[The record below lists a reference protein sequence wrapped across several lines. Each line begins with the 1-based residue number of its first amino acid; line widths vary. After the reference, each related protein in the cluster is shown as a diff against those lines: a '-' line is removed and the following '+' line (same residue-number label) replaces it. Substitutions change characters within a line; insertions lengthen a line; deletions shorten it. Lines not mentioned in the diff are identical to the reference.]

1 MAISFRDIRDAALE
15 VCGGLFKHKGSV
27 TEYRAERV
35 VVHPFAEVDHQIAAF
50 CTAFADL
57 RKDFDSRLTLNTA
70 LFLSQAMTKI
80 DAISPH
86 LRFETTV

>member
-1 MAISFRDIRDAALE
+1 VE
-15 VCGGLFKHKGSV
+15 GLFKHNGSV
-27 TEYRAERV
+27 TKDRSERV
-35 VVHPFAEVDHQIAAF
+35 VVHPFAKVDDQIAAF

-57 RKDFDSRLTLNTA
+57 RKDFDSRLTLSTA

-86 LRFETTV
+86 LHLKLLCNL